1 MPDSDDERP
10 TLLGPGGEPLVLPGT
25 AQPASEPDP
34 GGAEASELVS
44 VPEPTAGQGTVPQP
58 EAASAEPERTGP
70 AFRISVVLGVD
81 PRLIPAM
88 LITMLG
94 HDPID
99 AYRQRVEQTRAKFD
113 QTRDVMI
120 GAMEAQFRT
129 QGVPENE
136 AQAVAIRIVEQQFM
150 SSLWD
155 IAYETVSGNQV
166 AMVFS
171 ASLAGPDRVA
181 GTILAANYDVPKVW
195 VTTRALVAGNRFGAW
210 AVPVE
215 RERQM
220 PVSVMLTAENFHP
233 LRLSV
238 AKVKV

>member
-1 MPDSDDERP
+1 MPDPDDERP

-25 AQPASEPDP
+25 QPASDVDAEEAPEP
-34 GGAEASELVS
+34 ES
-44 VPEPTAGQGTVPQP
+44 VPEPTVGQGAAP
-58 EAASAEPERTGP
+58 EPAATPTDPERTGP

-81 PRLIPAM
+81 PRLMPAM

-94 HDPID
+94 HDPVE
-99 AYRQRVEQTRAKFD
+99 AYRQRAEQMRASYEQTS
-113 QTRDVMI
+113 DVLI
-120 GAMEAQFRT
+120 GATEAQLRT
-129 QGVPENE
+129 QGAPENE
-136 AQAVAIRIVEQQFM
+136 AQAAASRIVEQQFM

-166 AMVFS
+166 AMVF
-171 ASLAGPDRVA
+171 AAAFAGPDRVA
-181 GTILAANYDVPKVW
+181 ATMLSANYDVPKVW
-195 VTTRALVAGNRFGAW
+195 VTTRALVAGNRFGVW

-215 RERQM
+215 RGRQM

>member
-10 TLLGPGGEPLVLPGT
+10 TLLGPDGEPLVQAGT
-25 AQPASEPDP
+25 QPTSVPD
-34 GGAEASELVS
+34 AEAVAAPQPESAPEPS
-44 VPEPTAGQGTVPQP
+44 RDQGAVPEPAT
-58 EAASAEPERTGP
+58 ESADLERTGP
-70 AFRISVVLGVD
+70 SFRISVMLGVD

-94 HDPID
+94 HDPVD
-99 AYRQRVEQTRAKFD
+99 AYRQRVEQTRATFD
-113 QTRDVMI
+113 QTRDVLV
-120 GAMEAQFRT
+120 GAMEAQLRT
-129 QGVPENE
+129 QGAPENE
-136 AQAVAIRIVEQQFM
+136 AQAVAIRVIEQQYM

-171 ASLAGPDRVA
+171 SALAGPDRVA
-181 GTILAANYDVPKVW
+181 GTVLVANYDVPKVW
-195 VTTRALVAGNRFGAW
+195 VTTRAVVAGNRFGVW

-220 PVSVMLTAENFHP
+220 PVSVMLAAENFHP